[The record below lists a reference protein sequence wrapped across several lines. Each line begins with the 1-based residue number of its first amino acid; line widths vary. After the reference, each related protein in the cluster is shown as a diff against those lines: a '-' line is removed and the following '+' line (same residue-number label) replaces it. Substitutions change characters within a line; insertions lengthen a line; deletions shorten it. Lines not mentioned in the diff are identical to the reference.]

1 MHANLRTAVRPVLLM
16 LVLFLAMVAV
26 QRGTARADVELRW
39 KFESG
44 ETVRFTTSTEVLQDM
59 EIGGQQI
66 ASKMTQMMD
75 MTWKVKEAGEDESTL
90 DVTIDHVHVEMTPP
104 GPAAKAIVYDSKN
117 EKHEG
122 QAAMMAP
129 LFGAMINQPM
139 TLTVTPLGE
148 VKNIKLPEG
157 MIAAMQKAG
166 PGAKEVLSEDA
177 MKQTIS
183 RVMIAFPESVAAG
196 KSWESNFETKNPI
209 LGTQKALTTYTYI
222 GPEEAEGRSVEK
234 LDVNVQLS
242 FDQPA
247 DAQAKAT
254 IKEQASEGAILFDN
268 KQGMPLS
275 TSMNS
280 QMKLELSAGGQMI
293 DQAITT
299 KVMMKQ
305 LPPAKK

>member
-1 MHANLRTAVRPVLLM
+1 MHATFRGSVRPVLFLM
-16 LVLFLAMVAV
+16 ALVVAAMVV

-39 KFESG
+39 KFKTG
-44 ETVRFTTSTEVLQDM
+44 ETIRFSTSTEVSQDM
-59 EIGGQQI
+59 EIGGQSLG
-66 ASKMTQMMD
+66 SKMTQVMD
-75 MTWKVKEAGEDESTL
+75 MTWNVKEAGAEEATL

-104 GPAAKAIVYDSKN
+104 GPAAKPIVYDSKN
-117 EKHEG
+117 ETHEG

-209 LGTQKALTTYTYI
+209 LGTQKAVTTYTYV
-222 GPEEAEGRSVEK
+222 GPEKAEGRAVEK
-234 LDVNVQLS
+234 LDVKVQLS

-268 KQGMPLS
+268 KQGMPVT

-299 KVMMKQ
+299 KVLMKQ
-305 LPPAKK
+305 LPAAK

>member
-1 MHANLRTAVRPVLLM
+1 M
-16 LVLFLAMVAV
+16 LALFVAMVAV
-26 QRGTARADVELRW
+26 QRGRARADVELRW

-59 EIGGQQI
+59 EIGGQQL
-66 ASKMTQMMD
+66 ASKMTQIMD

-117 EKHEG
+117 ETHEG

-148 VKNIKLPEG
+148 VKDIKLPEG

-183 RVMIAFPESVAAG
+183 RVMIAFPESVATG

-209 LGTQKALTTYTYI
+209 LGTQKALTTYTYV

-305 LPPAKK
+305 LPPAKE

>member
-1 MHANLRTAVRPVLLM
+1 M
-16 LVLFLAMVAV
+16 LAMFVAMVAV
-26 QRGTARADVELRW
+26 QRGVALADVELRW
-39 KFESG
+39 KFKSG
-44 ETVRFTTSTEVLQDM
+44 ETVRFTTATEVLQDM
-59 EIGGQQI
+59 QIGGQQLN
-66 ASKMTQMMD
+66 SKMTQAMD
-75 MTWKVKEAGEDESTL
+75 MIWAVKEANAEEAVL
-90 DVTIDHVHVEMTPP
+90 DVTINHVHVEMTPP

-117 EKHEG
+117 ETHEG

-183 RVMIAFPESVAAG
+183 RVMIAFPKSVAAG

-209 LGTQKALTTYTYI
+209 LGTQKAVTTYTYV
-222 GPEEAEGRSVEK
+222 GPEKAESRTVEK
-234 LDVNVQLS
+234 LDVKVLLS

-254 IKEQASEGAILFDN
+254 IKEQVSEGAILFDN
-268 KQGMPLS
+268 QQGMPLE
-275 TSMNS
+275 TVMNS

-293 DQAITT
+293 DQQITT

-305 LPPAKK
+305 LPPAKE